1 MSNISFRGSARRKGF
16 NPIQVPNQSQKIL
29 AEGERTIRGMR
40 DVQQAQIR
48 NREEFLDVTKENQ
61 RKVQYQNE
69 KNEDLRKQFARSYL
83 DAELQHL
90 KTKIK
95 DVSPGGGDYMN
106 YQAREKL
113 KELIPKAIQ
122 SFGQIQEMRLQSATE
137 KAIGYGTHNAF
148 RSKKEVDAF
157 HWRNRDAKW
166 AQVLQ
171 NTVIDRADN
180 MDPKL
185 AEHIRGLGGMDL
197 LATSN
202 LFLAEQG
209 KNGFGKW
216 VNQRGGGWNLI
227 NKETGYS
234 LEILSTVGDTE
245 KTRSQVDWL
254 KNKFK
259 SQFGQWNSDGTMR
272 LNGASMQAIA
282 HHMDPYL
289 QRHGEEIVREAKFK
303 QDTRLEQEYIDKKH
317 TAFKAAVMEAGGPKT
332 SEFTAQGIVDWHAIE
347 SVENPAKKVANRDMA
362 VHNLVSMAS
371 TGELDIGDLD
381 RIGNQRACNT
391 DGHCDQFML
400 LPQWKE
406 GLHKAKKAA
415 YDRLNK
421 QTNLVQESQDMY
433 SAEVMN
439 DTAATVKQLGR
450 PLNAEEVRKVKET
463 VVARQHDI
471 NNKAWNW
478 LKDYENAEEADIK
491 ADDERLKGL
500 EEKGQLDLRTLYMD
514 PTIHPSLIEKYK
526 DKAKDSFKNLP
537 ENTRKYYVKG
547 IEQAI
552 AAQANK
558 SGTPKTR
565 DLRGAQTEAMTA
577 RAIMDYHTRAQ
588 QKVASGS
595 FSSTADAYDAAF
607 VELTKDIKDGGGLYE
622 LNLNKDG
629 SIDYNN
635 PGFKHFGQVSI
646 DVKGDEYYLQ
656 ARTDTNFIHLSS
668 GEDGVSEAD
677 VQVLKQTLTR
687 TNNLTYPSF
696 LKQIKKAYPNKTL
709 NEVANIVLEANG
721 EDPVEPRGLSRVE
734 RYVHPSVKKL
744 ITKHASNA
752 RINRATEKT
761 TKMMNPDVDPKEVE
775 LEMSKTP
782 NAVAADP
789 EDNGHNAVTTPNTTG
804 TTTGTELFGKPIT
817 EMTTGEVSEL
827 QNQGRL
833 AEVGAFGIDGKTL
846 KYYIDSGLIS
856 YDDPF
861 DDVTQRT
868 IALENNADLAGTFF
882 ADADSLE
889 PIYGIGQRWYTEESE
904 LMTPIS
910 GLGPLAVEALRIQAD
925 ETLDKIGEGFGIAGE
940 AIKEEVLNPVK
951 EGFEIAGETT
961 QAAAKK
967 YVKDPVDATVQQVG
981 EGFQTAAETI
991 QDTSKRLV
999 YDPTIAATQ
1008 AVQTQFKNLWESQ
1021 ITERVER
1028 WEEALTQ
1035 YISMK
1040 QQLAGQG
1047 WDVYKFRPEVEAV
1060 LMNHTINNYA
1070 EAE

>member
-16 NPIQVPNQSQKIL
+16 SPIQVPNQSQKIL

-40 DVQQAQIR
+40 DVAQANIR

-61 RKVQYQNE
+61 KKVQYQNE

-148 RSKKEVDAF
+148 RSKKEIDAF
-157 HWRNRDAKW
+157 DWRNRDAKW

-259 SQFGQWNSDGTMR
+259 SKFGQWNSDGTMR

-381 RIGNQRACNT
+381 RIGNQRACTT

-421 QTNLVQESQDMY
+421 QTTLVQESQDMY
-433 SAEVMN
+433 SAEVIN

-478 LKDYENAEEADIK
+478 LRDYENAEEADYR

-537 ENTRKYYVKG
+537 ENTKKYYVKG

-595 FSSTADAYDAAF
+595 FLSTADAYDAAF

-622 LNLNKDG
+622 LNLNTDG
-629 SIDYNN
+629 SIDYDN

-646 DVKGDEYYLQ
+646 DVKGLEYKQQ
-656 ARTDTNFIHLSS
+656 ALEDRNFISLSS
-668 GEDGVSEAD
+668 DSGGVARAD
-677 VQVLKQTLTR
+677 VQEIVKQPLTGQ
-687 TNNLTYPSF
+687 YPSIVHKI
-696 LKQIKKAYPNKTL
+696 KQAYPNKTL
-709 NEVANIVLEANG
+709 NEVANHILEANG
-721 EDPVEPRGLSRVE
+721 LDPIEPRGLSRVE

-744 ITKHASNA
+744 ITKHSSTA
-752 RINRATEKT
+752 RINRATEIT
-761 TKMMNPDVDPKEVE
+761 TKKMNPEVDPKEVE

-782 NAVAADP
+782 NAVAAD
-789 EDNGHNAVTTPNTTG
+789 EENNGHDAITTPNTTG
-804 TTTGTELFGKPIT
+804 TATGSELFGKPIT
-817 EMTTGEVSEL
+817 EMTTGEVSQL
-827 QNQGRL
+827 QNDGRL
-833 AEVGAFGIDGKTL
+833 AEVGAFGIDSKTL
-846 KYYIDSGLIS
+846 NYYIDSGLV
-856 YDDPF
+856 DPNDPF

-868 IALENNADLAGTFF
+868 IALENNIDLAGTFF

-889 PIYGIGQRWYTEESE
+889 PIYGIGQRWYSE
-904 LMTPIS
+904 DSQLMTPIS

-925 ETLDKIGEGFGIAGE
+925 ETLDKIGEGFEIAGE
-940 AIKEEVLNPVK
+940 AVQEEVLDPVK
-951 EGFEIAGETT
+951 EGF
-961 QAAAKK
+961 QS
-967 YVKDPVDATVQQVG
+967 
-981 EGFQTAAETI
+981 AAESI

-999 YDPTIAATQ
+999 YDPTM
-1008 AVQTQFKNLWESQ
+1008 AVTKTVSTQFKKLWESRIPQ
-1021 ITERVER
+1021 QVATSIVTTPGTQTIAKGVSAGTQTIAKGVSAGAQKLEK
-1028 WEEALTQ
+1028 ALAE
-1035 YISMK
+1035 YVAMK

-1047 WDVYKFRPEVEAV
+1047 WDVYKFRPEVEGV
-1060 LMNHTINNYA
+1060 LMNHTINKYF